1 MRDIII
7 DDTVL
12 RQATRMVV
20 EEELREID
28 RQIHLYPVIFR
39 PQFQKRMD
47 CLLDSFRPSVMQKRN
62 HSFLCRLKANQ
73 HQSVRTRIRVSRRYF
88 VIAVLIMVGMSMAA
102 LANDDVRQ
110 SINRFC
116 LQFFPDNVT
125 VREMTGT
132 MEEDENVF
140 HIYKWENIPEGYKQV
155 YEEDNSEIGLYK
167 SDFENEKGNFIHY
180 MQNDAS
186 IFTISITYD
195 EQEGYNKI
203 IDLNG
208 VEVHSVSDG
217 KRNTVFFI
225 KNGYL
230 FEFMSDESERRI
242 IDFINISGIM
252 QNIK

>member
-1 MRDIII
+1 
-7 DDTVL
+7 
-12 RQATRMVV
+12 
-20 EEELREID
+20 
-28 RQIHLYPVIFR
+28 
-39 PQFQKRMD
+39 
-47 CLLDSFRPSVMQKRN
+47 
-62 HSFLCRLKANQ
+62 
-73 HQSVRTRIRVSRRYF
+73 
-88 VIAVLIMVGMSMAA
+88 
-102 LANDDVRQ
+102 
-110 SINRFC
+110 
-116 LQFFPDNVT
+116 
-125 VREMTGT
+125 
-132 MEEDENVF
+132 
-140 HIYKWENIPEGYKQV
+140 
-155 YEEDNSEIGLYK
+155 
-167 SDFENEKGNFIHY
+167 

-186 IFTISITYD
+186 IFTTSITYD